1 MDTGA
6 TFHVFLP
13 LAIGAISDLP
23 TDQQQLALSNT
34 AETKQVDCSCG
45 CGCELGGRTATGT

>member
-23 TDQQQLALSNT
+23 TDQQQLALSNP
-34 AETKQVDCSCG
+34 AETKQADCCCG